1 MLHLSKMEFSELIK
15 DEFIKWE
22 PYTEVENLCIRFS
35 SDEWHKI
42 VSDVHSD
49 NEWCNFIKEN
59 ADFIRCYIL
68 KCHKDN
74 RPIAFVYTLNEYID
88 KKVIS
93 IHGGG
98 WNSPLLYYRGYV
110 LILKTLLENGY
121 KIRTYCSLNNH
132 KVLRI
137 SKGIGYVV
145 YKKTE
150 TEVHMWLS
158 LYNLKRSKVFKY
170 FYSK

>member
-74 RPIAFVYTLNEYID
+74 RPIAFVYTLN
-88 KKVIS
+88 
-93 IHGGG
+93 
-98 WNSPLLYYRGYV
+98 RGYV